1 MWCSRMSEEKR
12 VYEKFLNNLV
22 NNKSQVTVF
31 LINGVKLQ
39 GVVDSFDDVA
49 VILKK
54 DQFVQL
60 LYKHAIST
68 IIPQE

>member
-1 MWCSRMSEEKR
+1 MSEEKR